1 MMSVCTCA
9 YSSTISSSLL
19 NEYFQPL
26 ILIKLGFATKAKKI
40 AFQGTSW
47 IFTLKWKSLGNLAHS
62 QYIYIYIY
70 DFQDLKDF

>member
-1 MMSVCTCA
+1 MSVCTCA

-40 AFQGTSW
+40 YFKGLAEFLHW
-47 IFTLKWKSLGNLAHS
+47 NGNHWE
-62 QYIYIYIY
+62 I
-70 DFQDLKDF
+70 